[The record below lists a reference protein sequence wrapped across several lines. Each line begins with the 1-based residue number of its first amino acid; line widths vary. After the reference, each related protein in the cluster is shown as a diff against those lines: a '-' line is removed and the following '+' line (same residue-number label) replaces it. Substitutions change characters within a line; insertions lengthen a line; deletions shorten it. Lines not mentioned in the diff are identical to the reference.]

1 MANESASQYFYALL
15 SDNAPVEFQR
25 RTLKY
30 AEDTKN
36 VSLMVKLAQLHSL
49 DPEIDAALGKRGEAE
64 VLMYWA
70 SRPGR
75 TTEQLV
81 ERFAKEKRATLLS
94 ELAARTDLTDAL
106 YHELSKNT
114 SASVSVALLKNTAA
128 PVEVR
133 KKAAERAITTVREGY
148 SASSNVASMFRNLPQ
163 EVRDHAVMFA
173 STPAQI
179 CGLIEL
185 LSDKAVRSAA
195 TYLASLMR
203 TKDLGWNARSALELI
218 WDRLEIDDRKLLQE
232 EMADVA
238 KSAESSSS
246 QQHAREFA
254 NKSLVDPVTEAIRQ
268 IGVETDPD
276 MIRKLYLVPSN
287 ASYQRRRDA
296 FVAALRNP
304 NTPFDVLSGDLR
316 WAEDEDMATLS
327 RRADFNQEAAL
338 VLLSQNGSAAMFE
351 TFAEVLDG
359 EQLLRKLCQPGVRVY
374 WAEYTKPVRTNPKFA
389 LELFSVD
396 EVLHSDFCLEEARR
410 VILERLGDDDKRWQ
424 TFQGLAPEWSSTL
437 GSLLDAVDQ
446 LV

>member
-1 MANESASQYFYALL
+1 
-15 SDNAPVEFQR
+15 
-25 RTLKY
+25 
-30 AEDTKN
+30 
-36 VSLMVKLAQLHSL
+36 
-49 DPEIDAALGKRGEAE
+49 
-64 VLMYWA
+64 
-70 SRPGR
+70 
-75 TTEQLV
+75 
-81 ERFAKEKRATLLS
+81 
-94 ELAARTDLTDAL
+94 
-106 YHELSKNT
+106 
-114 SASVSVALLKNTAA
+114 
-128 PVEVR
+128 
-133 KKAAERAITTVREGY
+133 
-148 SASSNVASMFRNLPQ
+148 
-163 EVRDHAVMFA
+163 
-173 STPAQI
+173 
-179 CGLIEL
+179 
-185 LSDKAVRSAA
+185 
-195 TYLASLMR
+195 MR